1 MKMATTSTKSGASTV
16 IGRIPYT
23 NCIPFFH
30 GLPEEGWQW
39 TDVSPRELGQQA
51 KEGSLMAGPLPLA
64 DFLRLKESFERLGPL
79 GVAVRA
85 RCGSV
90 MLFSRKPAR
99 QLDGT
104 TIAVTEA
111 TSTSA
116 LLLRLILEQHLHVK
130 PKEYRRGV
138 ASEDADGV
146 LLIGDEA
153 MQFRVTNREFPYET
167 DLAFEWWLWQ
177 HLPFVFAVW
186 AVRKDTPA
194 AEKQRLSRLLQHQL
208 AVNHGRLAELANER
222 AESLGLPAEEIE
234 RYLASFIYRLSEPEE
249 QGIAQFE
256 RLTHEHRLL

>member
-1 MKMATTSTKSGASTV
+1 MATASIKSVTTV
-16 IGRIPYT
+16 GRIPYT
-23 NCIPFFH
+23 NCLPFFH
-30 GLPEEGWQW
+30 GLPEEGWRW
-39 TDVSPRELGQQA
+39 IDVSPRELGQQA
-51 KEGSLMAGPLPLA
+51 KDGSVMAGPLPLA

-90 MLFSRKPAR
+90 MLFSRKPSR
-99 QLDGT
+99 QLEGA
-104 TIAVTEA
+104 TIAVTES

-153 MQFRVTNREFPYET
+153 MQFRATNREFPYET

-186 AVRKDTPA
+186 VVRKDA
-194 AEKQRLSRLLQHQL
+194 AASDKQRLSRLLQHQL
-208 AVNHGRLAELANER
+208 AVNHGRLGELAIAR
-222 AESLGLPAEEIE
+222 AASLGLPPEEIQ
-234 RYLASFIYRLSEPEE
+234 RYLESFIYRLSEPEE

-256 RLTHEHRLL
+256 RLAHEQHLL

>member
-1 MKMATTSTKSGASTV
+1 MGTVSAKPATAAV
-16 IGRIPYT
+16 VGRIPYT

-39 TDVSPRELGQQA
+39 ADMSPRELGQQA

-90 MLFSRKPAR
+90 MLFSRKPSR
-99 QLDGT
+99 QLDGA
-104 TIAVTEA
+104 TITVTEA

-116 LLLRLILEQHLHVK
+116 LLLRLILEQHLRVT

-153 MQFRVTNREFPYET
+153 MQFRATNRQFPYET

-186 AVRKDTPA
+186 AVRKDVA
-194 AEKQRLSRLLQHQL
+194 ASDKQHLSRLLQHQL
-208 AVNHGRLAELANER
+208 AINHGRLGELAIMR
-222 AESLGLPAEEIE
+222 AASLGLPPEEIQ
-234 RYLASFIYRLSEPEE
+234 RYLESFIYRLSEPEE

-256 RLTHEHRLL
+256 RLAHEHHLL